1 MLYWLDHVLEI
12 TFNLC
17 HTNGGQGQ
25 SVEQKTVWFHIY
37 YVTDLNWQQILG
49 GAALGYYSNEKHFNP
64 IVALEE
70 KVELQTFI
78 S

>member
-1 MLYWLDHVLEI
+1 MY
-12 TFNLC
+12 FKLC

-37 YVTDLNWQQILG
+37 CVTDLNCSKYLEG
-49 GAALGYYSNEKHFNP
+49 LALGYYSNEKHFNP